1 MTWAIFGNGRILAAL
16 GLCAWMASGA
26 NAGEMTSEDAGRILE
41 KSPVDLSAIS
51 YEVEAEAGY
60 VFGGRTQYDGDSAS
74 VGEWAGGF
82 QCVAIAPIGSDA
94 FLRVG
99 LNHESFWFCGGNGLP
114 VPSSLQELNLV
125 IGADVSLSDH
135 WLMRVEVMPGVY
147 TDFADVGWE
156 DVNAPFNMGFT
167 YLVNERIQWAFGF
180 QVNWMS
186 DLIVVGGAGLRWQIS
201 DYWTLNFMVP
211 KPRIEYNAAEGV
223 TLYLGADFRGGS
235 FRVSEHFGDTIDR
248 DELNGA
254 VIDFREYRAGGGFS
268 WVACK
273 SGGMELS
280 LDVEGGFVF
289 ERDFDFHRTPVD
301 FSSDPA
307 PYASIGAKAKF

>member
-1 MTWAIFGNGRILAAL
+1 MSPADFCSGRVFTAL
-16 GLCAWMASGA
+16 GLSALLCAGA
-26 NAGEMTSEDAGRILE
+26 LAGEMTSEDAGRILD

-51 YEVEAEAGY
+51 YEVAAEGGY
-60 VFGGRTQYDGDSAS
+60 VFGGRTHYDGDSAS
-74 VGEWAGGF
+74 VSEWASGF
-82 QCVAIAPIGSDA
+82 QCVAIAPMGSDA

-99 LNHESFWFCGGNGLP
+99 VNHESFWFCGGNGLP

-125 IGADVSLSDH
+125 IGADLSLSDH

-156 DVNAPFNMGFT
+156 DVNAPLNMGFT

-180 QVNWMS
+180 QMNWMS
-186 DLIVVGGAGLRWQIS
+186 DWIIVGGAGVRWQIS

-211 KPRIEYNAAEGV
+211 KPRIEYAAAEGL
-223 TLYLGADFRGGS
+223 TLYLGLDFRGGS
-235 FRVSEHFGDTIDR
+235 FRVGDHFGDTIDR
-248 DELNGA
+248 EELNGA
-254 VIDFREYRAGGGFS
+254 LISYREYRAGGGLS

-273 SGGMELS
+273 SGGVQLS

-289 ERDFDFHRTPVD
+289 NREFDFHRTRVD